1 LGIGGAYNRENWGF
15 DRNVDGWVANADWG
29 IPLGTHFRLSGKFY
43 SGRAIGGLGAGV
55 GRSVIFNF
63 PSTCPLSSPALS
75 CPATKVVGLRST
87 GGWAQLKY
95 KPAPKLEFNVAAGQ
109 DGADAGDIRAFSPSL
124 APGYFAANITRN
136 RSEFAN
142 LIYRPRSN
150 LLFSTEFRTLRTFT
164 IDGNSLRASQLN
176 MIMGIFF

>member
-1 LGIGGAYNRENWGF
+1 
-15 DRNVDGWVANADWG
+15 
-29 IPLGTHFRLSGKFY
+29 
-43 SGRAIGGLGAGV
+43 
-55 GRSVIFNF
+55 
-63 PSTCPLSSPALS
+63 
-75 CPATKVVGLRST
+75 
-87 GGWAQLKY
+87 
-95 KPAPKLEFNVAAGQ
+95 VAAGQ

-124 APGYFAANITRN
+124 APGYFAATITRN

-150 LLFSTEFRTLRTFT
+150 LLFSTEVRTLRTFT